1 MKVLVTGVNGFL
13 GSYWLEALLKDGVQI
28 VATTSSPLR
37 PGLPTDSAITHHLL
51 DITDSEKVQKIIRE
65 ERPDAIL
72 HAAALSK
79 PDDCERD
86 PTRADRINTTATQ
99 HLLKAAAEVGSYFCY
114 LSTDFVFDGITG
126 MYREEDL
133 PDPVNH
139 YGFTKWQAE
148 KAVQNYPHNWSV
160 VRTVLVY
167 GKPVEGRPNL
177 LTILA
182 DRLRKGQTY
191 SVVDDQFRTPTFA
204 GDLAAGV
211 CTLIRGRHRGF
222 FHICGAE
229 MMTPYD
235 MAVRTAQHL
244 GLDPSGIVRVSEQT
258 FQQPARRPKKTGLN
272 IQKAQT
278 QIGFQ
283 PRSFVEGLALSFPK

>member
-13 GSYWLEALLKDGVQI
+13 GSYWLEALLQTGLQI

-37 PGLPTDSAITHHLL
+37 AGLPTDPAITHRIMN
-51 DITDSEKVQKIIRE
+51 ITDSEAVQKIIRE

-79 PDDCERD
+79 PDDCEQD
-86 PTRADRINTTATQ
+86 QTRAHRINTAATQ
-99 HLLKAAAEVGSYFCY
+99 DLLQAAAVVGSYFCY

-126 MYREEDL
+126 MYSEEDQ

-139 YGFTKWQAE
+139 YGFTKWRAE
-148 KAVQNYPHNWSV
+148 KAVQNYPYDWSV

-177 LTILA
+177 LSIVA
-182 DRLRKGQTY
+182 DRLKNGETY

-204 GDLAAGV
+204 GDLASGV
-211 CTLIRGRHRGF
+211 CTLIGQRQQGI
-222 FHICGAE
+222 FHLCGAE
-229 MMTPYD
+229 LMTPYN

-244 GLDPSGIVRVSEQT
+244 GLDPSRIVRVSEQT

-278 QIGFQ
+278 QIGFH
-283 PRSFVEGLALSFPK
+283 PRSFEEGLALSFPK